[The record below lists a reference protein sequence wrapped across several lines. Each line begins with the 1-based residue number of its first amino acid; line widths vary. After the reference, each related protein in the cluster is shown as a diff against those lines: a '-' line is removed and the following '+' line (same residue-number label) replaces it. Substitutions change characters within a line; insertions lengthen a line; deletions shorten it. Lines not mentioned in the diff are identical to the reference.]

1 MIDPRKEIKNELEN
15 LINEGISLMK
25 NVLSNIDEKKDPI
38 INSSEYQDWY
48 TRALSVVRQ
57 LIPDRLCEFEE
68 LYKIKRRKEID
79 YTTYTI
85 SDYLLGLSIV
95 HHYTKEETLNR
106 EVAFFTKFKQQ
117 LAIIKSAH
125 TRLDSI
131 LSDVVG
137 IIRAELFD
145 NEIDSAISLAKANY
159 LRAAGTIAGV
169 VLERHLSGVCYNH
182 KITVRKKNPT
192 ITTYNDLLKNS
203 EIIDVPTWRFIQRL
217 GDIRNLCTHVKERD
231 PTKEEIDEL
240 IKGVKKIVKTLF

>member
-1 MIDPRKEIKNELEN
+1 MINSREEIKKELES
-15 LINEGISLMK
+15 LIDEGTSLIK
-25 NVLSNIDEKKDPI
+25 NALSNYEEKKDPI
-38 INSSEYQDWY
+38 IDSSEYQYWY
-48 TRALSVVRQ
+48 TKALSVVRQ
-57 LIPDRLCEFEE
+57 LIPDRLYEFEE
-68 LYKIKRRKEID
+68 LYKMKKRKEID

-106 EVAFFTKFKQQ
+106 EVAFLTKFRQQ
-117 LAIIKSAH
+117 LAIIQSAH

-145 NEIDSAISLAKANY
+145 NEIDSAISLTKANY

-169 VLERHLSGVCYNH
+169 VLERHLFGVCYNH
-182 KITVRKKNPT
+182 TITVRKKNPT
-192 ITTYNDLLKNS
+192 ITTYNDLLKDS
-203 EIIDVPTWRFIQRL
+203 RIIDVPTWRFIQRL
-217 GDIRNLCTHVKERD
+217 GDIRNLCTHAKERD